1 MLHVGG
7 IVRGRWKSG
16 FPTRPPLIPAMD
28 RGVYY
33 CQVAAEGQA
42 LGCYASTDTTLAE
55 GQGHLITVACVASVD
70 TGGVASLP
78 GQ

>member
-1 MLHVGG
+1 
-7 IVRGRWKSG
+7 
-16 FPTRPPLIPAMD
+16 MD